1 MRPKDGSVYRRSA
14 IISIGNIN
22 KKKKMKLA
30 QIYNK
35 GLELTKK
42 YIDIVWKT
50 NIGSYSG
57 KEIYN
62 KVQDN
67 ICTAKFRQLCCNNA
81 ISIVTSLHNK
91 QAARLEVY
99 NQLLMEN
106 KLENAARLNNK
117 IIQVWQNKP
126 IINNFSLDLSGNCVE
141 IHLKSKN
148 TKTKHQNWIRI
159 KETFLKESLSIPFI
173 KTKIFNKYAQIG
185 KLSQFLQIT
194 QNNIAKVVFKIPKPN
209 QRETGDII
217 GCDIGINHT
226 YALAPLNKFGAKL
239 SPDLYHGNS
248 RQNLVNIYQKI
259 CKTKDNSIRC
269 YNGRNQAKNYI
280 NWSINQ
286 INWSNIKT
294 LHIEDLKNVKFK
306 RKVGRFLHC
315 WRYPLIIQKLSSKCE
330 ELGIKL
336 IKVSPNYT
344 SMRCSHCGWVK
355 RENRAKELFKC
366 HKCHFAQNADINAAR
381 NISQLTETEKINGD
395 CDIGFYYKR
404 SF

>member
-1 MRPKDGSVYRRSA
+1 MRPKDGSIYRRSA
-14 IISIGNIN
+14 IISLGKLN
-22 KKKKMKLA
+22 KGKQIKLT

-42 YIDIVWKT
+42 YIDVVWKT
-50 NIGSYSG
+50 NVDSYSG

-62 KVQDN
+62 KIQDQN
-67 ICTAKFRQLCCNNA
+67 CTSRFRQLCCNNA
-81 ISIVTSLHNK
+81 ISIVTALHNK
-91 QAARLEVY
+91 QSARLAIY
-99 NQLLMEN
+99 NKLLMEN
-106 KLENAARLNNK
+106 NLENAARLNDK
-117 IIQVWQNKP
+117 IIQVRQNKP
-126 IINNFSLDLSGNCVE
+126 EIKNFSLDLSSNCVE
-141 IHLKSKN
+141 LHFKSKN
-148 TKTKHQNWIRI
+148 IKTKHQNWIRI
-159 KETFLKESLSIPFI
+159 KQIFLKESLSIPFI
-173 KTKIFNKYAQIG
+173 KTKIFNKYAKIG

-194 QNNIAKVVFKIPKPN
+194 QNGLVKVAFKISKPN
-209 QRETGDII
+209 QRKTGDTI

-248 RQNLVNIYQKI
+248 RQNLINIYQKI

-269 YNGRNQAKNYI
+269 YNGRTQAKNYI

-286 INWSNIKT
+286 IDWSNIKI

-315 WRYPLIIQKLSSKCE
+315 WRYPLIMQKLSSKCE

-336 IKVSPNYT
+336 IKVSPSYT

-355 RENRAKELFKC
+355 RENRVKELFKC
-366 HKCHFAQNADINAAR
+366 NKCYFAQNADINAAR
-381 NISQLTETEKINGD
+381 NISQLNENEKINGD
-395 CDIGFYYKR
+395 CDTGFYYKR
-404 SF
+404 S